1 MNIEVWSD
9 FMCPFC
15 YIGKRRLENV
25 LEKFPHRDEVKLQ
38 FKSFELDPNAEVNSG
53 KTNVDYLT
61 SKYNISEEQ
70 ARGMNAQMNAN
81 ARTAGLEY
89 NIDAMIPTNS
99 FAAHRLTHWADTQGK
114 ALDLSERLFHAIFI
128 EGKHVGDP
136 QVLAD
141 LAQEVGLDREA
152 AVAVLSSDQYTENV
166 RADQAEGAQLGIRG
180 VPFFVLDRKFAVSG
194 AQPDDVFLDALQ
206 KAWDE
211 RSPFT
216 IVESNDAASDR
227 NGVCTEEGCEVPQN
241 KPSN

>member
-25 LEKFPHRDEVKLQ
+25 LEQFPHRDKVKLQ

-53 KTNVDYLT
+53 KTNTEYLS

-114 ALDLSERLFHAIFI
+114 ALELSERLFQAIFI
-128 EGKHVGDP
+128 EGKHAGDHK
-136 QVLAD
+136 VLAD
-141 LAQEVGLDREA
+141 LAQDVGLDRDA
-152 AVAVLSSDQYTENV
+152 AAAVLSSDEFTENV
-166 RADQAEGAQLGIRG
+166 RADQAEGAQLGIQG

-194 AQPDDVFLDALQ
+194 AQPDEVFLNALQ

-211 RSPFT
+211 HSPFT
-216 IVESNDAASDR
+216 IVESADATADG
-227 NGVCTEEGCEVPQN
+227 GVCTDEGCEIPAN

>member
-25 LEKFPHRDEVKLQ
+25 LQQFPHRDKVKLQ

-53 KTNVDYLT
+53 KTNTEYLS

-114 ALDLSERLFHAIFI
+114 ALELSERLFQAIFI
-128 EGKHVGDP
+128 EGKHAGDHE
-136 QVLAD
+136 VLAD
-141 LAQEVGLDREA
+141 LAQEVGLDRDA
-152 AVAVLSSDQYTENV
+152 AAAVLSSDEFTENV
-166 RADQAEGAQLGIRG
+166 RADQAEGAQLGIQG

-194 AQPDDVFLDALQ
+194 AQPDEVFLNALQ

-211 RSPFT
+211 HSPFT
-216 IVESNDAASDR
+216 IVESADATADG
-227 NGVCTEEGCEVPQN
+227 GVCTDEGCEIPPN